1 MSKPFIIGAT
11 IAIIIV
17 VIGLL
22 LREDPVVMPD
32 TNKYEMTI
40 DSLNKE
46 VRKLEITND
55 SLISVITNSKGKI
68 DTINN
73 WYEKEFINITNQ
85 PIAND
90 VVFFTE
96 YLSEVGK

>member
-17 VIGLL
+17 VVGLL
-22 LREDPVVMPD
+22 LREGPVVMPETD
-32 TNKYEMTI
+32 KYEMTI

-46 VRKLEITND
+46 IRDLANTND
-55 SLISVITNSKGKI
+55 SILGVIATSNGKI
-68 DTINN
+68 DTIKYT
-73 WYEKEFINITNQ
+73 YEKEFINITNQ

>member
-11 IAIIIV
+11 IAIIIIV
-17 VIGLL
+17 VGLL
-22 LREDPVVMPD
+22 LKEDPVVMPD
-32 TNKYEMTI
+32 TDKYEMTI

-46 VRKLEITND
+46 IRDLANTND

-73 WYEKEFINITNQ
+73 WYEKELIDITNQ

>member
-17 VIGLL
+17 VVGLL
-22 LREDPVVMPD
+22 LKEDPVVMPD

>member
-11 IAIIIV
+11 IAIIII
-17 VIGLL
+17 VISLL
-22 LREDPVVMPD
+22 LKEDPVVMPD
-32 TNKYEMTI
+32 ADKYEMTI

-46 VRKLEITND
+46 IRDLANTND
-55 SLISVITNSKGKI
+55 SILGVIATSNGKI
-68 DTINN
+68 DTIKYT
-73 WYEKEFINITNQ
+73 YEKEFINITNQ
-85 PIAND
+85 PIVDD

>member
-11 IAIIIV
+11 IAIIII
-17 VIGLL
+17 VISLL
-22 LREDPVVMPD
+22 LKEDPVVMPD

-46 VRKLEITND
+46 IRDLANTND
-55 SLISVITNSKGKI
+55 SILGVIATSNGKI
-68 DTINN
+68 DTIKYT
-73 WYEKEFINITNQ
+73 YEKEFINITNQ
-85 PIAND
+85 SIAND